1 MVLDLV
7 LHLDET
13 VSIYGVVA
21 IFDMNGVTWQ
31 HGLQMTPT
39 IIKRYLEAQIEN
51 EIHSHPIQTKL
62 ISLQKSYL

>member
-7 LHLDET
+7 LHMDES

-21 IFDMNGVTWQ
+21 IFDMAGVTWQ

-39 IIKRYLEAQIEN
+39 IIKRYLHRSNKIN
-51 EIHSHPIQTKL
+51 CRPFLK
-62 ISLQKSYL
+62 